1 MPSNQLECIFD
12 TVADSIIACD
22 GEGKISRIN
31 AAALK
36 LFEVASETLCRGT
49 LYQQFLHHYQMG
61 DEQQRALSLE
71 PWLMSLLTDGEA
83 TSSLQE
89 ETIVLQVPSGRK
101 VYINM
106 YSLPMLDEQKHAV
119 GMVYVLH
126 DITHRY
132 QKVRH
137 LQRVHQA
144 VSSLKEAI
152 AHIPEH
158 LDFTSPEGSFLLSP
172 PVLFVAQQ
180 LVDVIGQV
188 LDCHNVSLLALGP
201 PAGHLHHAVGSGFTS
216 EQEQYRREKS
226 GSFLP
231 SEVVD
236 ETVLA
241 RLSANQEVILPSDCL
256 RLPPGVRTNF
266 FGAEN
271 LLLIPLFLEKQ
282 LAGGLVIAK
291 AGYDTG
297 YPPEEIELVKAVA
310 TQAVLVIECLRCSYE

>member
-36 LFEVASETLCRGT
+36 PFEVASEPLCRGT

-61 DEQQRALSLE
+61 EEQQRALSLE

-89 ETIVLQVPSGRK
+89 ETIVLEVPSGRK

-106 YSLPMLDEQKHAV
+106 CSLPMLDEQKHAV

-126 DITHRY
+126 DITIRY
-132 QKVRH
+132 QIVRH

-158 LDFTSPEGSFLLSP
+158 LDFTSPEGPFLLSP
-172 PVLFVAQQ
+172 PVLFVARQ

-188 LDCHNVSLLALGP
+188 LDCQDVALWAFGP
-201 PAGHLHHAVGSGFTS
+201 PARYLHYAAGSGFTW
-216 EQEQYRREKS
+216 EQELCRREKS
-226 GSFLP
+226 GHILLL
-231 SEVVD
+231 EYVD
-236 ETVLA
+236 ETALA
-241 RLSANQEVILPSDCL
+241 RLSANQEVILPAK
-256 RLPPGVRTNF
+256 RLCPRYRERHS
-266 FGAEN
+266 AEN
-271 LLLIPLFLEKQ
+271 LLWIPILLEN
-282 LAGGLVIAK
+282 
-291 AGYDTG
+291 
-297 YPPEEIELVKAVA
+297 
-310 TQAVLVIECLRCSYE
+310 R